1 LILVSFLNKFY
12 QISVE
17 YTPFRQEEKM
27 KKNPEKMIVVPVDG
41 SENALKSLDYIN
53 RIFGPKHNLRLSLVY
68 LLPKL
73 PSFLVEESKKSR
85 QTMKQLLEL
94 EKRSG
99 QMAERILAD
108 AKDRLMK
115 IGFTQKAVE
124 AVFRKIEVGVA
135 RDICGWAEKHK
146 KADAIIISSRGRS
159 RLEDFFTGEIA
170 NKVLDYAKVCPVWM
184 VKGTVKSKDV
194 LLAVDNSQNAMRAVD
209 HAGFMLAGTDVNVTV
224 FHSKRDLRRFVP
236 KEVLQEFPGVQKF
249 WQRKAGDVVAPYMEK
264 ACEML
269 SQAGLAE
276 SQISVKLVDGSRS
289 AARDILEEAEESAI
303 GTIVLGRKG
312 SSAVKDYAMGSIT
325 RKVLDRASDLAVCI
339 VS

>member
-1 LILVSFLNKFY
+1 M
-12 QISVE
+12 
-17 YTPFRQEEKM
+17 T
-27 KKNPEKMIVVPVDG
+27 KNPEKMIVVPVDG

-53 RIFGPKHNLRLSLVY
+53 RIFGAKHNLRLSLVY

-73 PSFLVEESKKSR
+73 PAFFVEESRKS
-85 QTMKQLLEL
+85 QETLDQLREI
-94 EKRSG
+94 ENRNS
-99 QMAERILAD
+99 QMADRILID
-108 AKDRLMK
+108 AKNRLLQ
-115 IGFTQKAVE
+115 IGFTKKTVE

-170 NKVLDYAKVCPVWM
+170 NKVLEYVKVCPVWM
-184 VKGTVKSKDV
+184 IKGTVKSKHV
-194 LLAVDNSQNAMRAVD
+194 LLAVDNSENAMRAVE
-209 HAGFMLAGTDVNVTV
+209 HAAFMLSGTDVNVTV

-236 KEVLQEFPGVQKF
+236 KEVLQEFPGVHKF
-249 WQRKAGDVVAPYMEK
+249 WQRKAGDVVAPYMKK

-276 SQISVKLVDGSRS
+276 NQISVKLVDGSRS
-289 AARDILEEAEESAI
+289 AAKDILEQSEESAI

-325 RKVLDRASDLAVCI
+325 KKVLDGASDMAVCI
-339 VS
+339 VP